1 MADSTKVKSQLTQGF
16 NQLNEAIAN
25 REESQE
31 HLTEDRD
38 WLRSKLQV
46 IESKME
52 ENSDCLAAV
61 EKTELT
67 SPGYYVLRDGLNTC
81 CFAGDEDELVVAPSA
96 VDHSLHI
103 WSVCDGPNG
112 NRRIDQSLLSLI
124 GHKHALNTV
133 RFCKATSSLVS
144 CGVENVIKLWT
155 PIYNQLII

>member
-1 MADSTKVKSQLTQGF
+1 MFDSRGTRLLFREVKSHQY
-16 NQLNEAIAN
+16 
-25 REESQE
+25 
-31 HLTEDRD
+31 
-38 WLRSKLQV
+38 V
-46 IESKME
+46 IYEVP
-52 ENSDCLAAV
+52 SDDQRQNPVQV

-67 SPGYYVLRDGLNTC
+67 SPGYYVPRDGLNTC

-133 RFCKATSSLVS
+133 RFCKVTSSLVS